1 MGIWTRV
8 VQVQQKSADSLE
20 FIEWVLS
27 DRVFV
32 FIPKKIL
39 LNTQCLYA
47 FLDNPLNDC
56 LAISRDFIKIKAKK
70 TISKLVI

>member
-8 VQVQQKSADSLE
+8 VQVQQKNADSLE
-20 FIEWVLS
+20 IIEWVLS

-39 LNTQCLYA
+39 LNTKCLYA

-56 LAISRDFIKIKAKK
+56 LAISRNFIKIKAKK